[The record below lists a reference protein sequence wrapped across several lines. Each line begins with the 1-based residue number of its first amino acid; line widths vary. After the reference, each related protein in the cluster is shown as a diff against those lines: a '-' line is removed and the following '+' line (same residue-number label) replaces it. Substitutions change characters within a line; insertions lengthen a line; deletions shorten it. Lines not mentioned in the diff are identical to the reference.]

1 MVTKENILALLNS
14 RLNRILSIVELVA
27 PADKFPMCRKLILDE
42 FGRDS
47 LGRDL
52 DAALM
57 ESKEQERKGTGG
69 SIPRKRDGVL

>member
-14 RLNRILSIVELVA
+14 RLNRILSIVELVT
-27 PADKFPMCRKLILDE
+27 PADKFAMCRKLILDD

-57 ESKEQERKGTGG
+57 ELKEQERKGTGG